1 MSKRLPYFNFYPTD
15 FIRGVRGLTPQ
26 EVGIYTM
33 LLCRIYEENGPVEI
47 HDERLAAYC
56 GCRVKTLRTTLDRL
70 IVLGKIKALNGRI
83 TNDRAEDEIEKR
95 NSVTESNSRAGK
107 ISAEK
112 SKQNQR
118 QDATPVKQPSDHT
131 DRDTEEEERGGG
143 GSAQARENP
152 PQEILP
158 PQTFREQLLDAIG
171 ADPISGLIGPNGR
184 QLGTQADMAE
194 AARWLG
200 LPGITEAVAVAEVH
214 RLAST
219 KADGPPASF
228 RYFTAAMCRLS
239 GALAEPTL
247 TPLPGAPR
255 KESRHDQRA
264 FNRTIDAI
272 ADGLDAGTVHVRDSG
287 RDPFAQFGK

>member
-1 MSKRLPYFNFYPTD
+1 MAEFPALPLWTDAYLGDTTHLTTIEHGAYLLLLMSMWRRGGSLPDDDKLLARYAK
-15 FIRGVRGLTPQ
+15 LTPGQ
-26 EVGIYTM
+26 WARMSATI
-33 LLCRIYEENGPVEI
+33 
-47 HDERLAAYC
+47 
-56 GCRVKTLRTTLDRL
+56 
-70 IVLGKIKALNGRI
+70 
-83 TNDRAEDEIEKR
+83 RAFFK
-95 NSVTESNSRAGK
+95 
-107 ISAEK
+107 AEK
-112 SKQNQR
+112 GLLTQGRLTDEYNAVRQHSIKQSNNVKAR
-118 QDATPVKQPSDHT
+118 WLKTKDKADTKPESGIPSGNTPLPLPLTHT
-131 DRDTEEEERGGG
+131 EGGG
-143 GSAQARENP
+143 GSARARENP

-228 RYFTAAMCRLS
+228 RYFTQAMCRLS

-264 FNRTIDAI
+264 FNRAIDAI

-287 RDPFAQFGK
+287 RDPFAQFGE